1 MSDVAEVRRRV
12 TARLWRAA
20 CLHSLPACVA
30 LIAPWIILR
39 QLWPLLICV
48 FSVLVYAWWTQK
60 RIATHWISWSNASF
74 SELEDSMHLLA
85 NDSAASSAVA
95 QLQRTRLFKKIEQ
108 TLHAEAS
115 RRVVRQYVSF
125 PRFVIAISW
134 LLALLWY
141 FVPIQTTTSQ
151 KKALTSAI
159 QSQQLL
165 ALNSVLSVH
174 VTPPPYTKLPA
185 ITSAPKEM
193 QIPEN
198 SQVRWCVTLPSGVD
212 SEQQALRIQLSNGQ
226 TLNFVQQG
234 AAHCAAWQASETV
247 FWSWSADPAKTRIVL
262 KVQLDQAPQIKLS
275 APTDMVQVLAQDAKQ
290 VRIALRITDD
300 YQITQ
305 ATMHMTLARG
315 SGENIRFSDK
325 EMPIPQGKDSKLR
338 EWDKLWSL
346 SELGMEPGDELYFFI
361 RATDNADK
369 NPHITRSPTY
379 TLRLP
384 SPEAAAEETTA
395 LPTLVKV
402 ESLRSQRQI
411 IIDTEQLLADMK
423 ANPKL
428 NPNLIRT
435 RSETIAADQGAL
447 RRRYGKFLGE
457 ESSLFGDDDGDH
469 GDHDSHDSHDG
480 HGKSGDKAPVDLA
493 AQYGHAHDQ
502 EENATLFDEATKK
515 ILRRALVAMWDA
527 EKSLRA
533 IAPASALAPENK
545 ALEAIKQLQQADRIY
560 LHKAAFTPPA
570 IKEEKRLT
578 GDVLDL
584 KNTSKKQNEAA
595 VIVPEDIRN
604 LLIALQRQDSLP
616 ALWSKTARDWVAAQI
631 SNEEQRLAA
640 QAAIQDVIDGCA
652 TCRPALAAWIRQ
664 GISHAELI
672 LQGRSVL
679 KPKQNSAFDKA
690 WEASLQNKQPPPANG
705 KQP

>member
-1 MSDVAEVRRRV
+1 MSDVAEIRRRV
-12 TARLWRAA
+12 TAKLWRAA
-20 CLHSLPACVA
+20 CLYSVPAWIA
-30 LIAPWIILR
+30 LLAPWVILR
-39 QLWPLLICV
+39 QLWPVLIGLFAV
-48 FSVLVYAWWTQK
+48 VAYFFWIRK
-60 RIATHWISWSNASF
+60 RIDSHWISWSNASF
-74 SELEDSMHLLA
+74 PELEDSMHLLA
-85 NDSAASSAVA
+85 REDYTLATSAVA
-95 QLQRTRLFKKIEQ
+95 QLQRARLLLKIEH
-108 TLHAEAS
+108 TFNDAAC
-115 RRVVRQYVSF
+115 RRLVRQYVSF
-125 PRFVIAISW
+125 PRGVIVLSW
-134 LLALLWY
+134 LLAVAWFFLPTQTTSLKNN
-141 FVPIQTTTSQ
+141 VLVNDIQTKQ
-151 KKALTSAI
+151 ALP
-159 QSQQLL
+159 
-165 ALNSVLSVH
+165 LNAALSVH
-174 VTPPPYTKLPA
+174 VTPPVYTKLPA
-185 ITSAPKEM
+185 FTSTPKEM

-198 SQVRWCVTLPSGVD
+198 SQVRWCVAIPAGAESAKETLS
-212 SEQQALRIQLSNGQ
+212 INLSNGQ
-226 TLNFVQQG
+226 TLNFVQHG
-234 AAHCAAWQASETV
+234 ETHCAEWQASETI
-247 FWSWSADPAKTRIVL
+247 FWSWSADAAKTRIVL
-262 KVQLDQAPQIKLS
+262 KVQLDQAPQIKITT
-275 APTDMVQVLAQDAKQ
+275 PTEMVQVLAQDAKQ

-305 ATMHMTLARG
+305 ASMHMTLARG

-325 EMPIPQGKDSKLR
+325 EMPIPQGKDSRLR

-346 SELGMEPGDELYFFI
+346 NELGMEPGDELYFFI

-384 SPEAAAEETTA
+384 SPEAVAEETTA
-395 LPTLVKV
+395 LPTQVKV

-411 IIDTEQLLADMK
+411 IIDTEQLLADIK

-435 RSETIAADQGAL
+435 RSEMIAGDQGAL

-457 ESSLFGDDDGDH
+457 ESSLFGDDDGEH
-469 GDHDSHDSHDG
+469 GDHDSHDG
-480 HGKSGDKAPVDLA
+480 HGKNGDKAPVDLA

-515 ILRRALVAMWDA
+515 ILRRALTAMWDA

-533 IAPASALAPENK
+533 ITPASALAPENK

-570 IKEEKRLT
+570 IKEEKRMT

-595 VIVPEDIRN
+595 VIVPEEIRH
-604 LLIALQRQDSLP
+604 LLSTLQRQDSLP
-616 ALWSKTARDWVAAQI
+616 ALWSKTARDWIAEQI
-631 SNEEQRLAA
+631 RNDEQRLAA
-640 QAAIQDVIDGCA
+640 QAAIQDVMDGCT

-679 KPKQNSAFDKA
+679 KPKQSSAFDKA
-690 WEASLQNKQPPPANG
+690 WSASLQKNLQPSANG

>member
-12 TARLWRAA
+12 TAKLWRAA
-20 CLHSLPACVA
+20 CLHSLPAWIA
-30 LIAPWIILR
+30 ILAPWIILH
-39 QLWPLLICV
+39 QLWPVLIGV
-48 FSVLVYAWWTQK
+48 FAAAIYFWWTKK
-60 RIATHWISWSNASF
+60 RINARWISWSNASF
-74 SELEDSMHLLA
+74 PELEDSMHLLA
-85 NDSAASSAVA
+85 SDADTLASSSVA
-95 QLQRTRLFKKIEQ
+95 QLQRARLLQKIE
-108 TLHAEAS
+108 HAFSDAAC
-115 RRVVRQYVSF
+115 RHLVRQYLSF
-125 PRFVIAISW
+125 PRSVIILSC
-134 LLALLWY
+134 LLAMVW
-141 FVPIQTTTSQ
+141 FFAPAQTTAP
-151 KKALTSAI
+151 KENP
-159 QSQQLL
+159 L
-165 ALNSVLSVH
+165 ASVLKAKQTLQHHSALSLH
-174 VTPPPYTKLPA
+174 VIPPAYTKLPA
-185 ITSAPKEM
+185 FTSAPKEM

-198 SQVRWCVTLPSGVD
+198 SQVRWCVTMPSGTE
-212 SEQQALRIQLSNGQ
+212 SAKEALSINLSNGQ
-226 TLNFVQQG
+226 ALSFTQHG
-234 AAHCAAWQASETV
+234 ETHCAEWQASETV
-247 FWSWSADPAKTRIVL
+247 FWSWSADAAKTRIVL
-262 KVQLDQAPQIKLS
+262 KVQLDQAPQIKITT
-275 APTDMVQVLAQDAKQ
+275 PTEMVQVLSQDAKQ

-305 ATMHMTLARG
+305 ASMHMTLARG

-325 EMPIPQGKDSKLR
+325 EMPVPQSKDSKLR

-346 SELGMEPGDELYFFI
+346 SELGMEPGDELYFFV

-384 SPEAAAEETTA
+384 SPEAAAEESLA
-395 LPTLVKV
+395 LPMLVKV

-411 IIDTEQLLADMK
+411 IIDTEQLLADIK

-435 RSETIAADQGAL
+435 RSEMIAGDQGAL

-457 ESSLFGDDDGDH
+457 ESSLFADDDGDH
-469 GDHDSHDSHDG
+469 GEHADHDG
-480 HGKSGDKAPVDLA
+480 HEKKGENAPVDLA

-515 ILRRALVAMWDA
+515 ILRRALAAMWDA

-533 IAPASALAPENK
+533 ITPASALAPENK

-570 IKEEKRLT
+570 IKEEKRMS

-584 KNTSKKQNEAA
+584 KNTRKIQNEAA
-595 VIVPEDIRN
+595 VVVPEDIRN

-616 ALWSKTARDWVAAQI
+616 ALWSKTARDWIAEQI
-631 SNEEQRLAA
+631 KNEEQRLAA

-690 WEASLQNKQPPPANG
+690 WEASLQNKQPPSANG

>member
-39 QLWPLLICV
+39 QLWPLLNCV
-48 FSVLVYAWWTQK
+48 FLVLVYAWWTKK
-60 RIATHWISWSNASF
+60 RIATHWISWCNASF

-85 NDSAASSAVA
+85 DDSAASSAVA
-95 QLQRTRLFKKIEQ
+95 QLQRTRLLKKIEQ
-108 TLHAEAS
+108 TLHAEAC

-141 FVPIQTTTSQ
+141 FVPTQTTTNH
-151 KKALTSAI
+151 KKALASTT

-165 ALNSVLSVH
+165 ALNSALSVH

-185 ITSAPKEM
+185 FTSTPKEM

-198 SQVRWCVTLPSGVD
+198 SQVLWCVTLPSGVD

-262 KVQLDQAPQIKLS
+262 KVQLDQAPQIKLT
-275 APTDMVQVLAQDAKQ
+275 APSDMVQVLPQDAKQ

-435 RSETIAADQGAL
+435 RSETIAGDQGAL

-457 ESSLFGDDDGDH
+457 ESSLFGDDEGDH
-469 GDHDSHDSHDG
+469 GDHDSHDG

-533 IAPASALAPENK
+533 IAPANALAPENK
-545 ALEAIKQLQQADRIY
+545 ALEAIKQLQQSDRIY

-595 VIVPEDIRN
+595 VIVPEEIRH
-604 LLIALQRQDSLP
+604 LLTALQRQDSLP
-616 ALWSKTARDWVAAQI
+616 ALWSKNARDWIAAQI
-631 SNEEQRLAA
+631 TNEEQRLAA
-640 QAAIQDVIDGCA
+640 QAALQDVIDGCA

-664 GISHAELI
+664 GISQAELI

-679 KPKQNSAFDKA
+679 KAKQSSAFDKA
-690 WEASLQNKQPPPANG
+690 WEASMPNKQPASVNG

>member
-12 TARLWRAA
+12 TAKLWRIAS
-20 CLHSLPACVA
+20 LHSLPVYVA
-30 LIAPWIILR
+30 LFAPWIILR
-39 QLWPLLICV
+39 QFWPILLG
-48 FSVLVYAWWTQK
+48 SVAAVLYSWWTKK
-60 RIATHWISWSNASF
+60 RIDAHWISWSNASF
-74 SELEDSMHLLA
+74 PELEDSMHLLA
-85 NDSAASSAVA
+85 SDVAASSAVA
-95 QLQRTRLFKKIEQ
+95 QLQRARLLQKIEH
-108 TLHAEAS
+108 TFSDAACRHL
-115 RRVVRQYVSF
+115 VRQYLYF
-125 PRFVIAISW
+125 PRSVIVTSW
-134 LLALLWY
+134 LLAVAWFFL
-141 FVPIQTTTSQ
+141 PAQTAAVKNNSMASEIKTKQ
-151 KKALTSAI
+151 AL
-159 QSQQLL
+159 Q
-165 ALNSVLSVH
+165 LNSALSVQ
-174 VTPPPYTKLPA
+174 VIPPAYTKQSA
-185 ITSAPKEM
+185 FTSTPKEM

-198 SQVRWCVTLPSGVD
+198 SQVRWCTTTPSAAER
-212 SEQQALRIQLSNGQ
+212 SKESQSINLSNGQ
-226 TLNFVQQG
+226 TLNFTQRDE
-234 AAHCAAWQASETV
+234 AHCAEWQASETV
-247 FWSWSADPAKTRIVL
+247 FWSWSADAAKTRIVL
-262 KVQLDQAPQIKLS
+262 KVQLDQAPQIKITT
-275 APTDMVQVLAQDAKQ
+275 PTEMVQVLAQDAKQ

-305 ATMHMTLARG
+305 ASMHMTLARG

-325 EMPIPQGKDSKLR
+325 EMPVPQSKDSKLR

-346 SELGMEPGDELYFFI
+346 SELGMEPGDELYFFV

-384 SPEAAAEETTA
+384 SPEAAAEESLA
-395 LPTLVKV
+395 LPVQVKV

-411 IIDTEQLLADMK
+411 IIDTEQLLADIK

-469 GDHDSHDSHDG
+469 GDHDSHDG

>member
-12 TARLWRAA
+12 TAKLWRAA
-20 CLHSLPACVA
+20 SLYSFPAWIAIV
-30 LIAPWIILR
+30 APWIILR
-39 QLWPLLICV
+39 QLLP
-48 FSVLVYAWWTQK
+48 VLMELVAAVLYSWWTK
-60 RIATHWISWSNASF
+60 KHIDAHWISWSNASF
-74 SELEDSMHLLA
+74 PELEDSMHLLA
-85 NDSAASSAVA
+85 SDVDTAALSSVA
-95 QLQRTRLFKKIEQ
+95 QLQRARLSQKIE
-108 TLHAEAS
+108 HAFNDAACRHLA
-115 RRVVRQYVSF
+115 RRYLSF
-125 PRFVIAISW
+125 PRSLIILSC
-134 LLALLWY
+134 LLSVAWF
-141 FVPIQTTTSQ
+141 FVPAQTTALKDGSLINEI
-151 KKALTSAI
+151 KAKPSLQHHSA
-159 QSQQLL
+159 
-165 ALNSVLSVH
+165 LSVH
-174 VTPPPYTKLPA
+174 VTPPAYTKLPA
-185 ITSAPKEM
+185 FTSAPKEM

-198 SQVRWCVTLPSGVD
+198 SQVRWCMATPS
-212 SEQQALRIQLSNGQ
+212 SAESAKEALSIHLSNGQ
-226 TLNFVQQG
+226 TLIFVQRG
-234 AAHCAAWQASETV
+234 EVHCAEWQASETV
-247 FWSWSADPAKTRIVL
+247 FWSWSADAAKTRIVL
-262 KVQLDQAPQIKLS
+262 KVQLDQAPQIKITT
-275 APTDMVQVLAQDAKQ
+275 PTDMVQVLAQDAKQ

-305 ATMHMTLARG
+305 ASMHMTLARG

-325 EMPIPQGKDSKLR
+325 EMPVPQGKDSKLR

-346 SELGMEPGDELYFFI
+346 SELGMEPGDELYFFV

-384 SPEAAAEETTA
+384 SPDAAAEESLA
-395 LPTLVKV
+395 LPMMVKV

-411 IIDTEQLLADMK
+411 IIDTEQLLADIK

-435 RSETIAADQGAL
+435 RSEMIAGDQGAL

-457 ESSLFGDDDGDH
+457 ESSLFADDDGDH
-469 GDHDSHDSHDG
+469 GDHSDHDG
-480 HGKSGDKAPVDLA
+480 HGKKGDSAPVDLA

-515 ILRRALVAMWDA
+515 ILRRALAAMWDA

-533 IAPASALAPENK
+533 ITPASALAPENK

-570 IKEEKRLT
+570 IKEEKRMS

-595 VIVPEDIRN
+595 VIVPEAIRN
-604 LLIALQRQDSLP
+604 LLITLQRQDSLP
-616 ALWSKTARDWVAAQI
+616 ALWSKTARDWIAEQI
-631 SNEEQRLAA
+631 NNEEQRLAA

-690 WEASLQNKQPPPANG
+690 WEASLQNKQPPSANG

>member
-12 TARLWRAA
+12 TAKLWRAA
-20 CLHSLPACVA
+20 SLHSLPAWIA
-30 LIAPWIILR
+30 ILAPWIILH
-39 QLWPLLICV
+39 QLWPVLTGV
-48 FSVLVYAWWTQK
+48 FAAVLYFWWTKK
-60 RIATHWISWSNASF
+60 RIDAYWIRWSNASF
-74 SELEDSMHLLA
+74 PELEDSMHLLA
-85 NDSAASSAVA
+85 SDADTLALSAVA
-95 QLQRTRLFKKIEQ
+95 QLQRARLLQKIE
-108 TLHAEAS
+108 HAFSEAAC
-115 RRVVRQYVSF
+115 RRLVRQYLSF
-125 PRFVIAISW
+125 PRLVIVISC
-134 LLALLWY
+134 LLAVAWFFL
-141 FVPIQTTTSQ
+141 PAQTKPLKSNPLISDI
-151 KKALTSAI
+151 KAKQTLQLHSA
-159 QSQQLL
+159 
-165 ALNSVLSVH
+165 LSMH
-174 VTPPPYTKLPA
+174 VIPPAYTKLPA
-185 ITSAPKEM
+185 FTSAPKEM
-193 QIPEN
+193 QVPEN
-198 SQVRWCVTLPSGVD
+198 SQVRWCMAMPSGTESTKD
-212 SEQQALRIQLSNGQ
+212 ALSINLSNGQ
-226 TLNFVQQG
+226 TLNFVQG
-234 AAHCAAWQASETV
+234 GESNCAEWQASETV
-247 FWSWSADPAKTRIVL
+247 FWSWSADAAKTRIVL
-262 KVQLDQAPQIKLS
+262 KVQLDQAPQIKIT
-275 APTDMVQVLAQDAKQ
+275 APTEMVQVLAQDAKQ

-305 ATMHMTLARG
+305 ASMHMTLARG

-325 EMPIPQGKDSKLR
+325 EMPVPQSKDSKLR

-346 SELGMEPGDELYFFI
+346 SELGMEPGDELYVFV

-369 NPHITRSPTY
+369 HPHITRSPTY

-384 SPEAAAEETTA
+384 SPEAAAEESLA
-395 LPTLVKV
+395 LPMLVKV

-411 IIDTEQLLADMK
+411 IIDTEQLLADIK

-435 RSETIAADQGAL
+435 RSEMIAGDQGAL

-469 GDHDSHDSHDG
+469 SDHDG
-480 HGKSGDKAPVDLA
+480 HGKKGENAPVDLA

-515 ILRRALVAMWDA
+515 ILRRALTAMWDA

-533 IAPASALAPENK
+533 ISPASALAPENK

-560 LHKAAFTPPA
+560 LHKAAFTPPV
-570 IKEEKRLT
+570 IKEEKRMS

-584 KNTSKKQNEAA
+584 KNTNKKQNEAA

-616 ALWSKTARDWVAAQI
+616 ALWSKTARDWIAEQI
-631 SNEEQRLAA
+631 NNEEQRLAA

-679 KPKQNSAFDKA
+679 KPKQNSAFDNA
-690 WEASLQNKQPPPANG
+690 WDASLPNKQLQSVNG

>member
-48 FSVLVYAWWTQK
+48 FLVSVYAWWTKK

-74 SELEDSMHLLA
+74 FELEDSMHLLA
-85 NDSAASSAVA
+85 DDSAASSAVA
-95 QLQRTRLFKKIEQ
+95 QLQRTRLLKKIEQ
-108 TLHAEAS
+108 TLHAEAC

-141 FVPIQTTTSQ
+141 FVPTQTTTNH
-151 KKALTSAI
+151 KKALASTT

-165 ALNSVLSVH
+165 ALNSALSVH

-185 ITSAPKEM
+185 FTSAPKEM

-234 AAHCAAWQASETV
+234 AARCAAWQASETV

-262 KVQLDQAPQIKLS
+262 KVQLDQAPQIKLT
-275 APTDMVQVLAQDAKQ
+275 APTDMIQVLPQDAKQ

-384 SPEAAAEETTA
+384 SPEATAEETTA

-435 RSETIAADQGAL
+435 RSETIAGDQGAL

-457 ESSLFGDDDGDH
+457 ESSLFGDDEGDH
-469 GDHDSHDSHDG
+469 GDHDSHDG

-533 IAPASALAPENK
+533 IAPANALAPENK

-595 VIVPEDIRN
+595 VIVPEDIRH
-604 LLIALQRQDSLP
+604 LLTALQRQDSLP
-616 ALWSKTARDWVAAQI
+616 ALWSKNARDWIAAQI
-631 SNEEQRLAA
+631 TNEEQRLAA
-640 QAAIQDVIDGCA
+640 QAALQDVIDGCA

-664 GISHAELI
+664 GISQAELI

-679 KPKQNSAFDKA
+679 KAKQSSAFDKA
-690 WEASLQNKQPPPANG
+690 WEASMPNKQPASVNG

>member
-12 TARLWRAA
+12 TAKLWRAA
-20 CLHSLPACVA
+20 CLHSLPAWIA
-30 LIAPWIILR
+30 ILAPWIILH
-39 QLWPLLICV
+39 QLWPVLIGV
-48 FSVLVYAWWTQK
+48 FAAAIYFWWTKK
-60 RIATHWISWSNASF
+60 RINARWISWSNASF
-74 SELEDSMHLLA
+74 PELEDSMHLLA
-85 NDSAASSAVA
+85 SDDYTLASSSVA
-95 QLQRTRLFKKIEQ
+95 QLQRARLLQKIE
-108 TLHAEAS
+108 HAFSDAAC
-115 RRVVRQYVSF
+115 RHLVRQYLSF
-125 PRFVIAISW
+125 PRSVIILSC
-134 LLALLWY
+134 LLAMVWF
-141 FVPIQTTTSQ
+141 FVPAQTTAPKENPLASGL
-151 KKALTSAI
+151 KAKQTLQHHSA
-159 QSQQLL
+159 
-165 ALNSVLSVH
+165 LSLH
-174 VTPPPYTKLPA
+174 VIPPAYTKLPA
-185 ITSAPKEM
+185 FTSAPKEM

-198 SQVRWCVTLPSGVD
+198 SQVRWCVTMPSGTE
-212 SEQQALRIQLSNGQ
+212 SAKEALSINLSNGQ
-226 TLNFVQQG
+226 ALSFTQHG
-234 AAHCAAWQASETV
+234 ETHCAEWQASETV
-247 FWSWSADPAKTRIVL
+247 FWSWSADAAKTRIVL
-262 KVQLDQAPQIKLS
+262 KVQLDQAPQIKITT
-275 APTDMVQVLAQDAKQ
+275 PTEMVQVLAQDAKQ

-305 ATMHMTLARG
+305 ASMHMTLARG

-325 EMPIPQGKDSKLR
+325 EMPVPQSKDSKLR

-346 SELGMEPGDELYFFI
+346 SELGMEPGDELYFFV

-384 SPEAAAEETTA
+384 SPEAAAEESLA
-395 LPTLVKV
+395 LPMLVKV

-411 IIDTEQLLADMK
+411 IIDTEQLLADIK

-435 RSETIAADQGAL
+435 RSEMIAGDQGAL

-457 ESSLFGDDDGDH
+457 ESSLFADDDSDH
-469 GDHDSHDSHDG
+469 GDHAD
-480 HGKSGDKAPVDLA
+480 HGEHEKKGENAPVDLA

-515 ILRRALVAMWDA
+515 ILRRALAAMWDA

-533 IAPASALAPENK
+533 ITPASALAPENK

-570 IKEEKRLT
+570 IKEEKRMS

-584 KNTSKKQNEAA
+584 KNTRKIQNEAA
-595 VIVPEDIRN
+595 VVVPEDIRN

-616 ALWSKTARDWVAAQI
+616 ALWSKTARDWIAEQI
-631 SNEEQRLAA
+631 KNEEQRLAA

-690 WEASLQNKQPPPANG
+690 WETSLQNKQPTSANG

>member
-12 TARLWRAA
+12 TAKLWRAA
-20 CLHSLPACVA
+20 CLHSLPAWIA
-30 LIAPWIILR
+30 ILAPWIILH
-39 QLWPLLICV
+39 QLWPVLIGV
-48 FSVLVYAWWTQK
+48 FAAAIYFWWTKK
-60 RIATHWISWSNASF
+60 RINARWISWSNASF
-74 SELEDSMHLLA
+74 PELEDSMHLLA
-85 NDSAASSAVA
+85 SDADTLASSSVA
-95 QLQRTRLFKKIEQ
+95 QLQRARLLQKIE
-108 TLHAEAS
+108 HAFSDAAC
-115 RRVVRQYVSF
+115 RHLVRQYLSF
-125 PRFVIAISW
+125 PRSLIVFSCLIAAAWFFIPAKTTAPKGS
-134 LLALLWY
+134 LLVSDIKTKQALQLH
-141 FVPIQTTTSQ
+141 S
-151 KKALTSAI
+151 ALS
-159 QSQQLL
+159 L
-165 ALNSVLSVH
+165 H
-174 VTPPPYTKLPA
+174 VTPPAYTKLPA
-185 ITSAPKEM
+185 FTSAPKEM
-193 QIPEN
+193 QISEN
-198 SQVRWCVTLPSGVD
+198 SQVRWCMATPSGAV
-212 SEQQALRIQLSNGQ
+212 SAKEALSINLSNGQ
-226 TLNFVQQG
+226 TLHFVQQG
-234 AAHCAAWQASETV
+234 ESHCAEWQASETV
-247 FWSWSADPAKTRIVL
+247 FWSWSADAAKARIVL
-262 KVQLDQAPQIKLS
+262 KVLLDQAPQIKITT
-275 APTDMVQVLAQDAKQ
+275 PTEMVQVLAQDAKQ

-305 ATMHMTLARG
+305 ASMHMTLARG

-325 EMPIPQGKDSKLR
+325 EMPVPQSKDGKLR

-346 SELGMEPGDELYFFI
+346 SELGMEPGDELYFFV

-384 SPEAAAEETTA
+384 SPEAAAEESLA
-395 LPTLVKV
+395 LPMLVKV

-411 IIDTEQLLADMK
+411 IIDTEQLLADIK

-435 RSETIAADQGAL
+435 RSEMIAGDQGAL

-457 ESSLFGDDDGDH
+457 ESSLFADDDGDH
-469 GDHDSHDSHDG
+469 GDHAD
-480 HGKSGDKAPVDLA
+480 HGEHEKKGENAPVDLA

-515 ILRRALVAMWDA
+515 ILRRALAAMWDA

-533 IAPASALAPENK
+533 ITPASALAPENK

-570 IKEEKRLT
+570 IKEEKRMS

-584 KNTSKKQNEAA
+584 KNTRKIQNEAA
-595 VIVPEDIRN
+595 VVVPEDIRN

-616 ALWSKTARDWVAAQI
+616 ALWSKTARDWIAEQI
-631 SNEEQRLAA
+631 KNEEQRLAA

-690 WEASLQNKQPPPANG
+690 WETSLQNKQPTSANG